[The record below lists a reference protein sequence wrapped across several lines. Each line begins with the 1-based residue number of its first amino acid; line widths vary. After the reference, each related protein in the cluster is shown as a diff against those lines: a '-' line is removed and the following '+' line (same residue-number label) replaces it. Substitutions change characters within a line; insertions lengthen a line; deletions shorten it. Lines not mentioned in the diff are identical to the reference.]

1 MLTPRTA
8 ADNTGMT
15 QGSMKMPKPSDE
27 AKAAFAQIVPS
38 GPAITMKPMF
48 GNLAGFVNGNM
59 FAGLFGED
67 LFVRLPDDE
76 ADAVRRDGGRD
87 FEPMAGR
94 AMKGYV
100 LVPDGWRARPEA
112 VAPLVERA
120 MELTSQLPAK
130 APKKPARKK

>member
-1 MLTPRTA
+1 
-8 ADNTGMT
+8 
-15 QGSMKMPKPSDE
+15 MKMPKPSEE
-27 AKAAFAQIVPS
+27 ARQAFARLVPS

-76 ADAVRRDGGRD
+76 AAAVRRDGGRD

-100 LVPDGWRARPEA
+100 LVPDDWRARPGA

-120 MELTSQLPAK
+120 MELTSQMPAK
-130 APKKPARKK
+130 APKKPAKKK

>member
-1 MLTPRTA
+1 MPMPR
-8 ADNTGMT
+8 
-15 QGSMKMPKPSDE
+15 PSDA
-27 AKAAFAQIVPS
+27 AKELFRGLVPQ
-38 GPAITMKPMF
+38 GPGVALKPMF
-48 GNLAGFVNGNM
+48 GNLAAFVNGNM

-76 ADAVRRDGGRD
+76 AAAVRRDGGRD

-100 LVPDGWRARPEA
+100 LVPDGWRERPEA

-120 MELTSQLPAK
+120 MELTSRMPAK
-130 APKKPARKK
+130 ASKQAAGKK

>member
-1 MLTPRTA
+1 MPES
-8 ADNTGMT
+8 
-15 QGSMKMPKPSDE
+15 SMKMPKPSEE
-27 AKAAFAQIVPS
+27 ARQAFAQLVPS
-38 GPAITMKPMF
+38 GPAVTMKPMF

-76 ADAVRRDGGRD
+76 AAAVRHDGGRD

-100 LVPDGWRARPEA
+100 LVPHDWRARPDA
-112 VAPLVERA
+112 IAPLVERA
-120 MELTSQLPAK
+120 MELTRQIPAK
-130 APKKPARKK
+130 APKKPAKKK

>member
-1 MLTPRTA
+1 MSTTP
-8 ADNTGMT
+8 
-15 QGSMKMPKPSDE
+15 GSMKMPKPSDDARE
-27 AKAAFAQIVPS
+27 AFAQLVPT
-38 GPAITMKPMF
+38 GPEVTLKPMF

-76 ADAVRRDGGRD
+76 AAAVRRDGGRD
-87 FEPMAGR
+87 FEPMAGH

-100 LVPDGWRARPEA
+100 LVPADWRARPQA

-120 MELTSQLPAK
+120 LELTSRMPAK
-130 APKKPARKK
+130 APRKAARKR

>member
-1 MLTPRTA
+1 MPES
-8 ADNTGMT
+8 
-15 QGSMKMPKPSDE
+15 SMKMPKPSEE
-27 AKAAFAQIVPS
+27 ARQAFARLVPS

-76 ADAVRRDGGRD
+76 AAAVRRDGGRD

-100 LVPDGWRARPEA
+100 LVPDDWRARPGA

-120 MELTSQLPAK
+120 MELTSQMPAK
-130 APKKPARKK
+130 APKKPAKKK

>member
-1 MLTPRTA
+1 MPES
-8 ADNTGMT
+8 
-15 QGSMKMPKPSDE
+15 SMKMPKPSEE
-27 AKAAFAQIVPS
+27 ARAAFARIVPS
-38 GPAITMKPMF
+38 GPAITTKPMF

-76 ADAVRRDGGRD
+76 AAAVRRDGGRD

-100 LVPDGWRARPEA
+100 LVPDGWRERPEA

-120 MELTSQLPAK
+120 MELTSRMPAK
-130 APKKPARKK
+130 APKQAAGKK

>member
-1 MLTPRTA
+1 MSTTP
-8 ADNTGMT
+8 
-15 QGSMKMPKPSDE
+15 GSMQMPKPSEE
-27 AKAAFAQIVPS
+27 ARAAFTQLVPT
-38 GPAITMKPMF
+38 GPEIILKPMF

-76 ADAVRRDGGRD
+76 AAAVRRDGGRD

-100 LVPDGWRARPEA
+100 LVHADWRARPQS

-120 MELTSQLPAK
+120 LELTSRMPAK
-130 APKKPARKK
+130 APRKPATKR

>member
-1 MLTPRTA
+1 
-8 ADNTGMT
+8 
-15 QGSMKMPKPSDE
+15 MKMPKPSDD
-27 AKAAFAQIVPS
+27 ARTAFAQLCPT

-76 ADAVRRDGGRD
+76 ADAVRQDGGRD
-87 FEPMAGR
+87 FEPVAGH

-100 LVPDGWRARPEA
+100 LVPADWRARPDA
-112 VAPLVERA
+112 VVPLVERA
-120 MELTSQLPAK
+120 LELTSQIPAK
-130 APKKPARKK
+130 APKSPRRSKKA